1 MPVDRAESGSS
12 RRRSSIHSAK
22 SKRTSPNE
30 IHDGKFVRHH
40 PDDLTSKEKHKS
52 FSTAMALERA
62 GATEKKTAAPRKSI
76 PHHNVPTRGFD
87 RNDNLKPGAAF

>member
-12 RRRSSIHSAK
+12 RRRSSIRSAK

-40 PDDLTSKEKHKS
+40 PNDLTSKEKHKS

-62 GATEKKTAAPRKSI
+62 GATEKKLLHQENLYLTITSQPAVSI
-76 PHHNVPTRGFD
+76 ATTT
-87 RNDNLKPGAAF
+87 